1 MSSLVQFARYIS
13 APIALKYGTS
23 DQVALHHFHEVEMDP
38 YPLQVI
44 RQPLES
50 SMDAPCPYKIFLI
63 FFQYNLIDGQ
73 VLHLK
78 NVQFANQ
85 DKVLFFQV
93 LSSRI
98 PFSSIR
104 CSNDVVVVSHYI

>member
-1 MSSLVQFARYIS
+1 
-13 APIALKYGTS
+13 
-23 DQVALHHFHEVEMDP
+23 
-38 YPLQVI
+38 
-44 RQPLES
+44 
-50 SMDAPCPYKIFLI
+50 MDAPCPYKIFLI

-78 NVQFANQ
+78 NVQFANH

-98 PFSSIR
+98 PFSSIQMF
-104 CSNDVVVVSHYI
+104 

>member
-1 MSSLVQFARYIS
+1 MCLVDI
-13 APIALKYGTS
+13 K
-23 DQVALHHFHEVEMDP
+23 
-38 YPLQVI
+38 
-44 RQPLES
+44 
-50 SMDAPCPYKIFLI
+50 KI
-63 FFQYNLIDGQ
+63 FFQCNLIDGQ

-104 CSNDVVVVSHYI
+104 MF